1 MSDKVSKGTPRT
13 KTTAIN
19 SVKGKQAVS
28 SSRES
33 FDALRFLGVHNE
45 RTYRKTWVQNGA
57 VIERE
62 ITLSAFRDFAW
73 EKEFVDRGWLSLA
86 SSKGECVVTLCAEF
100 MANIL
105 PPVVEKGSEKDVSWV

>member
-28 SSRES
+28 SLRES

-62 ITLSAFRDFAW
+62 ITLSVFCDFAW